1 MALVGGPG
9 ACARA
14 SQGPHR
20 APGEVYISSYE
31 ALKGRLG
38 DGFWQ
43 HLSAGLGAE
52 ARPWPLDG
60 GPYLAPRRPF
70 GARRLVTAPWIRSAH
85 GTGGAAAS
93 VLEASLSC
101 SFDLERAILIHFE
114 PFSTLSDDVFMDF
127 LACFERSHERTRPS
141 RPCANSVAHNAST
154 TPPRLGSR
162 HLNLSSYA

>member
-20 APGEVYISSYE
+20 APSEVYISSYE

-60 GPYLAPRRPF
+60 GP
-70 GARRLVTAPWIRSAH
+70 
-85 GTGGAAAS
+85 
-93 VLEASLSC
+93 
-101 SFDLERAILIHFE
+101 
-114 PFSTLSDDVFMDF
+114 DF
-127 LACFERSHERTRPS
+127 LA
-141 RPCANSVAHNAST
+141 
-154 TPPRLGSR
+154 PPEAVRGSG
-162 HLNLSSYA
+162 